1 MPPLV
6 TLQPKATARCND
18 RGATAVE
25 YGLMVALTL
34 PSSVSSRSPARN
46 RLSTLFDTVAT
57 SV

>member
-1 MPPLV
+1 MPSPRHAS
-6 TLQPKATARCND
+6 TEGHRRCND

-25 YGLMVALTL
+25 YGHMVALKL
-34 PSSVSSRSPARN
+34 PSWVSSRSPARN